1 MIITCP
7 ECLTKFQLDE
17 TRIPEGGAK
26 VRCSRCKYVFQ
37 LPKSE
42 PAEQPPPPAEI
53 QPGEPLEKPS
63 ARIPRKIEPW
73 TPRKKSPRRV
83 FPLLPLVITILIL
96 AGGGYGA
103 WMLWEKFSDA
113 EKPGS
118 SFSTIKQ
125 FLGLRNEAEGS
136 IALERVRGYF
146 LEHTTFSKIFVIEGQ
161 AVNQW
166 KEPRSFL
173 KVKGTL
179 QNAKGT
185 IVEQRTVYCG
195 NLLAEKDLKEL
206 SKEAIEKSLS
216 SQFGIS
222 FSNVNVPPQK
232 SVSFMIV
239 FMDFAQKETEGKP
252 APDPSGKAGEASPE
266 PSDFA
271 VEVVSSQK
279 GSK

>member
-17 TRIPEGGAK
+17 TRVPEGGGK
-26 VRCSRCKYVFQ
+26 VRCSRCKHIFQ
-37 LPKSE
+37 VPKSE
-42 PAEQPPPPAEI
+42 PAAEPPPPAEA
-53 QPGEPLEKPS
+53 PPEEPAGKPPEK
-63 ARIPRKIEPW
+63 IPRKIEPW
-73 TPRKKSPRRV
+73 TPRKKPPRNR
-83 FPLLPLVITILIL
+83 FPLFPLAIAILIL

-103 WMLWEKFSDA
+103 WMLWGKSSEGEKS
-113 EKPGS
+113 GGR
-118 SFSTIKQ
+118 FSTVKQ
-125 FLGLRNEAEGS
+125 FLGLRDETKGS

-146 LEHTTFSKIFVIEGQ
+146 LEHATFSRIFIIEGR

-166 KEPRSFL
+166 KEPRSFI

-195 NLLAEKDLKEL
+195 NLLEEKDLKEL
-206 SKEAIEKSLS
+206 PKEAIEKSLS

-232 SVSFMIV
+232 SVPFMIV
-239 FMDFAQKETEGKP
+239 FMDFAQKGTEGQP
-252 APDPSGKAGEASPE
+252 ASAPSGKAGDASSA